1 MINKK
6 INLIFDFDSTFIQLE
21 TIEILAEFALSNNK
35 NQTIILNKIKDITN
49 LAMLGELS
57 FNKALSKRI
66 SMLNLEQSHIKSTSD
81 FILKKISKSF
91 ISNIDFFKNN
101 SNNIYIVSGGFK
113 NIIYSTVKQFNIIES
128 NIYANDFIHK
138 NNTITINPDNP
149 LSMDNG
155 KSMIIKNIDGFNIIV
170 GDGYTDY
177 EVKKNGFADI
187 FIQYTENINRKEL
200 NDKADFI
207 AGNFNE
213 IIKFIKNVKK

>member
-21 TIEILAEFALSNNK
+21 TIEVLAEFALSNNK
-35 NQTIILNKIKDITN
+35 NKTIVLNKIKDITD
-49 LAMLGELS
+49 LAMIGKIS
-57 FNKALSKRI
+57 FKEALSHRI
-66 SMLNLEQSHIKSTSD
+66 SMLNLDQKHIERTSD
-81 FILKKISKSF
+81 FIKRKISKSF

-101 SNNIYIVSGGFK
+101 YNNIYIVSGGFK
-113 NIIYSTVKQFNIIES
+113 SIIYSTVKQFNIIES
-128 NIYANDFIHK
+128 NIYANDFLNI
-138 NNTITINPDNP
+138 NNKATIDSNNP
-149 LSMDNG
+149 LSMNNG
-155 KSMIIKNIDGFNIIV
+155 KSMVIKNIDGFNIII

-207 AGNFNE
+207 ATNFND
-213 IIKFIKNVKK
+213 ILNFIKNVEK

>member
-35 NQTIILNKIKDITN
+35 NKTIILNKIKDITN
-49 LAMLGELS
+49 LAMLGKLS

-66 SMLNLEQSHIKSTSD
+66 SMLNLEQNHIKSTSD
-81 FILKKISKSF
+81 FIIKKISKSF
-91 ISNIDFFKNN
+91 VSNIDFFKNN

-113 NIIYSTVKQFNIIES
+113 NIIHSTVKQFNIIKS
-128 NIYANDFIHK
+128 NIYANDFIHE
-138 NNTITINPDNP
+138 NNKITINSKNP

-187 FIQYTENINRKEL
+187 FIQYIENINRKEL

-213 IIKFIKNVKK
+213 IINFINNVKK

>member
-35 NQTIILNKIKDITN
+35 NKTIILNKIKDITN
-49 LAMLGELS
+49 LAMLGKLS

-81 FILKKISKSF
+81 FIIKKISKSF
-91 ISNIDFFKNN
+91 ISNIDFLKNN

-207 AGNFNE
+207 AENFNE
-213 IIKFIKNVKK
+213 IINFINNVKK